1 MGRSRRQR
9 NKQNNLVI
17 TPGDEPQI
25 TIDSLEV
32 AQFVYLLLKNEKIRD
47 VMNTLGKRAVLILG
61 RFSEPRK
68 RILDAVREALRHKGY
83 LPIVFDFE
91 RPTHRDFTETI
102 RTRSHGERAHAA
114 VAGASSNSRH
124 DAQSGISTASTDRE
138 SSLMA
143 RLKSAPAPLR
153 SPFFR
158 LALPLFL

>member
-91 RPTHRDFTETI
+91 RPTIGT
-102 RTRSHGERAHAA
+102 
-114 VAGASSNSRH
+114 
-124 DAQSGISTASTDRE
+124 
-138 SSLMA
+138 SL
-143 RLKSAPAPLR
+143 RR
-153 SPFFR
+153 
-158 LALPLFL
+158 